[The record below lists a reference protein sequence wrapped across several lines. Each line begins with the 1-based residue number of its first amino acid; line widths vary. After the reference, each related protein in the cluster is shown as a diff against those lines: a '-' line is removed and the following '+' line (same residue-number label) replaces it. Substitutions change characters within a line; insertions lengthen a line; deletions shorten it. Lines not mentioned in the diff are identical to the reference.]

1 MRTIPTYRALAL
13 ALLLGSA
20 CSKATH
26 DDGGGTGGGGGNTP
40 ATAKGCE
47 NPGLTI
53 LFSPMYSAYIDG
65 QVHQFKVPAVVD
77 GIMPGAITWKA
88 EDPSMVDITPDST
101 VGGVMITTRKAGD
114 TKIIAS
120 AGGLCGVSALHIT
133 QASNDDWTTGSNR
146 YNDMVTIGRPPRGDN
161 IPDSGVDPRTAAC
174 NNCHGDTATMG
185 PFRTVSHTPEQTGG
199 FSDDELINIFTKG
212 MVPTG
217 GYFDTD
223 IVRQDVWS
231 GFHQWHMTDAEAKGM
246 VAFLRS
252 LTPQSQNG
260 MRGDFGRN
268 RGDGGRG
275 MRGDG
280 GRMRGD
286 GGGNDN
292 PGTGGSPGT
301 GGAGGGQG
309 GTGGDVDASSS
320 D

>member
-1 MRTIPTYRALAL
+1 MQTIPTYRALAL
-13 ALLLGSA
+13 ALLLSGA

-26 DDGGGTGGGGGNTP
+26 DDGGGGAGGGGDTNSM
-40 ATAKGCE
+40 TAKGCDK
-47 NPGLTI
+47 PSLTV

-65 QVHQFKVPAVVD
+65 QVHQFKIPAVVD
-77 GIMPGAITWKA
+77 GLMPGAVNWKA
-88 EDPSMVDITPDST
+88 EDPSMVDIVADST

-133 QASNDDWTTGSNR
+133 QASNEDWSSGSAR
-146 YNDMVTIGRPPRGDN
+146 YNDMVMINRPPRGMGMG
-161 IPDSGVDPRTAAC
+161 PDGGVDPHTAAC

-185 PFRTVSHTPEQTGG
+185 PYRTVSHTPEQTGG
-199 FSDDELINIFTKG
+199 FSDQELVMIFTKG
-212 MVPTG
+212 MVPAG

-223 IVRQDVWS
+223 IVRQDIWS
-231 GFHQWHMTDAEAKGM
+231 GFHQWNMTDAEAKGM
-246 VAFLRS
+246 VVFLRS
-252 LTPQSQNG
+252 LTPQSQTG
-260 MRGDFGRN
+260 MRGDFGGR

-275 MRGDG
+275 TRGDG

-292 PGTGGSPGT
+292 PGTGG
-301 GGAGGGQG
+301 GGGGGTG